1 MGWQQSSMTRD
12 ACETPGMRVS
22 SDYVEL
28 FRRYVA
34 PQWRRTA
41 LLAALILA
49 SIGLQLLGPQLLRA
63 FIDSAIAG
71 AALESLATLA
81 LAFVAVALAT
91 QLLTAWSQYAG
102 EDLGWTATNALR
114 ADLALHCLR
123 LDLTFHKART
133 AGELIERIDGD
144 VTALATFFSRFV
156 VNVLGNLLLLVG
168 VLVAVARED
177 LRAGLALT
185 LFAAVAILL
194 MAGPLRTFAVKY
206 WGRMREVTA
215 QMFGFLGER
224 LAGTEDIRSSGAETH
239 VMNGL
244 AMHHRA
250 WLAAR
255 RQASYAGTVLWST
268 SILLFAVGSAIAFG
282 VGAYL
287 WSLGAITLGTVYLL
301 FHYTDMLRRPIEQ
314 LRREL
319 EDMQRA
325 VASVGRVNELL
336 RTESRLPEGR
346 GAPIPAGPLAVELDA
361 VSFAYESS
369 AGNGDDLV
377 LRDVSLRLAPGEV
390 LGVLGRTGSGKTT
403 LARLL
408 LRFYDPT
415 AGRVRL
421 GGVDLRDATLDD
433 VRTRATLVSQDVQLF
448 HARVRENVTFFD
460 PTIDDA
466 RITDV
471 LERIGLGGWLR
482 ALPRT
487 SGGDGLDSEMMAG
500 GLSAGEAQLL
510 AFARVF
516 LREPGL
522 VILDEAS
529 SRLDPATERHIE
541 RAIDAL
547 LADRTGVVI
556 AHRLATVQRCDRILI
571 LEEGRIVEQG
581 RRAALAQDPSSRFA
595 DLLRTGLEQVL
606 V

>member
-1 MGWQQSSMTRD
+1 
-12 ACETPGMRVS
+12 MRAG
-22 SDYVEL
+22 DPYL
-28 FRRYVA
+28 DLLRRYVA

-41 LLAALILA
+41 LLGALILG
-49 SIGLQLLGPQLLRA
+49 SMGLQLVGPQLLRT
-63 FIDSAIAG
+63 FIDSAIGGG
-71 AALESLATLA
+71 AIETLATVA
-81 LAFVAVALAT
+81 LAFVGVAVITHVLI
-91 QLLTAWSQYAG
+91 AWSTYVG

-114 ADLALHCLR
+114 ADLALHLLR

-133 AGELIERIDGD
+133 AGELIERVDGD

-156 VNVLGNLLLLVG
+156 VNVFGNLLLLIG
-168 VLVAVARED
+168 ILVVVARED

-185 LFAAVAILL
+185 LFALVAVLV
-194 MAGPLRTFAVKY
+194 MAGPLRNIAAKRWQRV
-206 WGRMREVTA
+206 REVSA
-215 QMFGFLGER
+215 QMYGFLGER

-244 AMHHRA
+244 TFHHRA

-255 RQASYAGTVLWST
+255 RRAIYAGTVLWST
-268 SILLFAVGSAIAFG
+268 TIVLFAVGSAIAFG

-314 LRREL
+314 FRREL
-319 EDMQRA
+319 EELQRA
-325 VASVGRVNELL
+325 IASVGRVTELL
-336 RTESRLPEGR
+336 RTETRLPEGR
-346 GAPIPAGPLAVELDA
+346 GVPIPRGPLTVELDG
-361 VSFAYESS
+361 VSFAYEESEKEP
-369 AGNGDDLV
+369 DVVLHDL
-377 LRDVSLRLAPGEV
+377 SLRLAPGEV
-390 LGVLGRTGSGKTT
+390 LGILGRTGSGKTT

-415 AGRVRL
+415 AGAIRI
-421 GGVDLRDATLDD
+421 GGVDLREARLDD
-433 VRTRATLVSQDVQLF
+433 VRSRATLVSQDVQLF

-460 PTIDDA
+460 PTIDDD
-466 RITDV
+466 RITSV

-487 SGGDGLDSEMMAG
+487 SGKDGALDSEMLAG

-516 LREPGL
+516 LRDPGL

-547 LADRTGVVI
+547 LADRTGIVI

-571 LEEGRIVEQG
+571 LEEGRIVEEG
-581 RRAALAQDPSSRFA
+581 PRAALAQDTSSRFSE
-595 DLLRTGLEQVL
+595 LLRTGLEQVL

>member
-1 MGWQQSSMTRD
+1 
-12 ACETPGMRVS
+12 V
-22 SDYVEL
+22 L

-34 PQWRRTA
+34 PQLRRTA

-63 FIDSAIAG
+63 FIDNAIGG
-71 AALESLATLA
+71 AAIESLSVIA
-81 LAFVAVALAT
+81 LAFVGVALLT
-91 QLLTAWSQYAG
+91 QLLTAWSQYVG

-133 AGELIERIDGD
+133 SGELIERIDGD
-144 VTALATFFSRFV
+144 VTALAAFFSRFV
-156 VNVLGNLLLLVG
+156 VNVLGNLVLLVG
-168 VLVAVARED
+168 VLIVVARED

-185 LFAAVAILL
+185 IFAAVALFL
-194 MAGPLRTFAVKY
+194 MAGPLRNVAVKY
-206 WGRMREVTA
+206 WGRVREVSA
-215 QMFGFLGER
+215 QMYGFLAER

-239 VMNGL
+239 VMSGL
-244 AMHHRA
+244 AWHHRA

-255 RQASYAGTVLWST
+255 RRAFVAGTVLWSMT
-268 SILLFAVGSAIAFG
+268 VLIFAIGNAVSFG
-282 VGAYL
+282 IGAYL
-287 WSLGAITLGTVYLL
+287 WSLGVITLGTVYLL

-319 EDMQRA
+319 EEMQRA
-325 VASVGRVNELL
+325 VASVGRITELL
-336 RTESRLPEGR
+336 RTESRLAEGR
-346 GAPIPAGPLAVELDA
+346 GDPIPAGALGVELDG

-369 AGNGDDLV
+369 GTERDDLV
-377 LRDVSLRLAPGEV
+377 LRDISLRLAPGEV

-415 AGRVRL
+415 AGAIRV
-421 GGVDLRDATLDD
+421 GGVDLREAKLED
-433 VRTRATLVSQDVQLF
+433 VRSRATLVSQDVQLF
-448 HARVRENVTFFD
+448 HARVRENVSFFD

-466 RITDV
+466 RITAV

-482 ALPRT
+482 ALSSAR
-487 SGGDGLDSEMMAG
+487 GDALDSEMLAG

-516 LREPGL
+516 LRDPGL

-529 SRLDPATERHIE
+529 SRLDPVTERHIE

-556 AHRLATVQRCDRILI
+556 AHRLATVQRCDRIVI
-571 LEEGRIVEQG
+571 LEDGRIVEQG
-581 RRAALAQDPSSRFA
+581 LRAVLAQDSSSRFSE
-595 DLLRTGLEQVL
+595 LLRTGLEQVL

>member
-1 MGWQQSSMTRD
+1 
-12 ACETPGMRVS
+12 MRAG
-22 SDYVEL
+22 DPYL
-28 FRRYVA
+28 DLLRRYVA

-41 LLAALILA
+41 LLGALILG
-49 SIGLQLLGPQLLRA
+49 SMGLQLVGPQLLRT
-63 FIDSAIAG
+63 FIDSAIGG
-71 AALESLATLA
+71 AAIETLATVA
-81 LAFVAVALAT
+81 LAFVGVAVVTHVLI
-91 QLLTAWSQYAG
+91 AWSTYVG

-114 ADLALHCLR
+114 ADLALHLLQ

-133 AGELIERIDGD
+133 AGELIERVDGD

-156 VNVLGNLLLLVG
+156 VNVFGNLLLLIG
-168 VLVAVARED
+168 ILVVVARED

-185 LFAAVAILL
+185 LFALVAVLV
-194 MAGPLRTFAVKY
+194 MAGPLRNIAAKRWQRV
-206 WGRMREVTA
+206 REVSA
-215 QMFGFLGER
+215 QMYGFLGER

-244 AMHHRA
+244 TFHHRA

-255 RQASYAGTVLWST
+255 RRAIYAGTVLWST
-268 SILLFAVGSAIAFG
+268 TIVLFAVGSAIAFG

-314 LRREL
+314 FRREL
-319 EDMQRA
+319 EELQRA
-325 VASVGRVNELL
+325 IASVGRVTELL
-336 RTESRLPEGR
+336 RTETRLSEGR
-346 GAPIPAGPLAVELDA
+346 GVPIPRGPLTVELDG
-361 VSFAYESS
+361 VSFAYEESEKEP
-369 AGNGDDLV
+369 DVVLHDL
-377 LRDVSLRLAPGEV
+377 SLRLAPGEV
-390 LGVLGRTGSGKTT
+390 LGILGRTGSGKTT

-415 AGRVRL
+415 AGAIRI
-421 GGVDLRDATLDD
+421 GGVDLREARLDD
-433 VRTRATLVSQDVQLF
+433 VRSRATLVSQDVQLF

-460 PTIDDA
+460 PTIDDD
-466 RITDV
+466 RITSV

-487 SGGDGLDSEMMAG
+487 SGKDGALDSEMLAG

-516 LREPGL
+516 LRDPGL

-547 LADRTGVVI
+547 LADRTGIVI

-571 LEEGRIVEQG
+571 LEEGRIVEEG
-581 RRAALAQDPSSRFA
+581 PRAALAQDTSSRFSE
-595 DLLRTGLEQVL
+595 LLRTGLEQVL

>member
-1 MGWQQSSMTRD
+1 MR
-12 ACETPGMRVS
+12 PGNP
-22 SDYVEL
+22 YVDL

-41 LLAALILA
+41 LLGVLIIG
-49 SIGLQLLGPQLLRA
+49 SIGLQLVGPQLLRS
-63 FIDSAIAG
+63 FIDGAMGG
-71 AALESLATLA
+71 AAIESLATIA
-81 LAFVAVALAT
+81 LAFVGVAVVT
-91 QLLTAWSQYAG
+91 HVFIAWSTYVG

-114 ADLALHCLR
+114 ADLALHLLR

-133 AGELIERIDGD
+133 AGELIERVDGD
-144 VTALATFFSRFV
+144 VTALAAFFSRFV
-156 VNVLGNLLLLVG
+156 VNVLGNALLLIG
-168 VLVAVARED
+168 VLVVVARED

-185 LFAAVAILL
+185 VFAAVAVLV
-194 MAGPLRTFAVKY
+194 MVGPLRTYAVKY
-206 WGRMREVTA
+206 WQRQREVEA
-215 QMFGFLGER
+215 QMYGFLGER
-224 LAGTEDIRSSGAETH
+224 LGGTEDIRSSGAETH
-239 VMNGL
+239 VMKGL
-244 AMHHRA
+244 AAHHGA

-255 RQASYAGTVLWST
+255 RRGVYAGTVMWST
-268 SILLFAVGSAIAFG
+268 TILLFAIGSALAFG

-287 WSLGAITLGTVYLL
+287 WSLGVITLGTVYLL

-314 LRREL
+314 FRREL
-319 EDMQRA
+319 EQMQRA
-325 VASVGRVNELL
+325 VASVGRITELL

-346 GAPIPAGPLAVELDA
+346 GVALPHGPLAVELDA

-369 AGNGDDLV
+369 ADADQDGLV
-377 LRDVSLRLAPGEV
+377 LRDISVRLAPGEV

-415 AGRVRL
+415 SGAIRL
-421 GGVDLRDATLDD
+421 SGVDLRDARLED
-433 VRTRATLVSQDVQLF
+433 VRSRATMVSQDVQLF
-448 HARVRENVTFFD
+448 YARVRENVTFFD
-460 PTIDDA
+460 ASIDDE
-466 RITDV
+466 RITMV

-482 ALPRT
+482 ALPGT
-487 SGGDGLDSEMMAG
+487 GGDALDTEMLAG

-516 LREPGL
+516 LRDPGL

-547 LADRTGVVI
+547 LADRTGIVI

-581 RRAALAQDPSSRFA
+581 PRAALAQDPSSRFA
-595 DLLRTGLEQVL
+595 ELLRTGLEQVL